1 VESKKFYLIL
11 TAIVVGVIGFALYTK
26 NNREAA
32 ETAANGGAKI
42 SSNYYGKLDS
52 PVTLTEFVDF
62 QCEACYA
69 YYPMV
74 KEVKELY
81 KDKVKFQIRNFPIT
95 SGHKFAMQAARTAE
109 AAARQGKFWEMH
121 DLIFENQKS
130 WEQMVDPQPV
140 FDGYAEQIGLDMTK
154 FKEDFASGDVASV
167 INQDLKDV
175 KESGGT
181 GTPTFW
187 LNGERIE
194 KNPQSV
200 EEFKTLLDEALK
212 TAGVQ

>member
-1 VESKKFYLIL
+1 MDSKRFYIIL
-11 TAIVVGVIGFALYTK
+11 TVIVVGIIGFAIYTK

-32 ETAANGGAKI
+32 ELASGGGVKT
-42 SSNYYGKLDS
+42 SSNYYGKFES
-52 PVTLTEFVDF
+52 PVVLTEFVDF

-95 SGHKFAMQAARTAE
+95 SGHQFAMQAARSAE

-121 DLIFENQKS
+121 DLIFEGQKQ
-130 WEQMVDPQPV
+130 WEQTTDPQSF
-140 FDGYAEQIGLDMTK
+140 FDSYAEKIALDMTK

-175 KESGGT
+175 KELGGT
-181 GTPTFW
+181 GTPTFL
-187 LNGERIE
+187 LNGERLE

-200 EEFKTLLDEALK
+200 DEFKVLLDDALK
-212 TAGVQ
+212 TAGIQ